1 MAKSENAKKTQKKD
15 ALKTPKEKK
24 ADKRL
29 KKETKSHSGLNID

>member
-1 MAKSENAKKTQKKD
+1 MAKSEDAKKTQKKD

-29 KKETKSHSGLNID
+29 KKAEKGK